1 MNEEE
6 IIRELEYFKANG
18 EPISV
23 SSKMLM
29 ELYDL
34 YNQENEKNKK
44 LEEVIDMMAEDLQK
58 YTTIRYAEDTK
69 LMNGNY
75 LMIMPELIK
84 SYYFKKTRGEENET
98 N

>member
-34 YNQENEKNKK
+34 YNQEKEKNKK
-44 LEEVIDMMAEDLQK
+44 LRYGIDNIRNNLELGDYYNCQDAADDLTRLLGEEV
-58 YTTIRYAEDTK
+58 
-69 LMNGNY
+69 
-75 LMIMPELIK
+75 
-84 SYYFKKTRGEENET
+84 EE
-98 N
+98 